1 MPKPS
6 SLDGSVAVKFE
17 GGLLAFDFFLAAMV
31 NDDDGKHCEL
41 AVDDGAY
48 VTVMPCQVSSQLELL
63 SIHHHF
69 YKVAEQ

>member
-41 AVDDGAY
+41 AVDDGA
-48 VTVMPCQVSSQLELL
+48 
-63 SIHHHF
+63 
-69 YKVAEQ
+69 